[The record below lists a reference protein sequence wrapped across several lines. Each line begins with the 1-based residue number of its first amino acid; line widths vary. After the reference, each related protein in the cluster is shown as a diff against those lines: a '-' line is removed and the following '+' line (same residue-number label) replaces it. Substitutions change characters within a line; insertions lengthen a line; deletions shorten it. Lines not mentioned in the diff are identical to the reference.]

1 MMCNTETTPKE
12 GEIDSEKIFF
22 SSASRDGGIEADPAA
37 LALIARAARPPS
49 ERGTAE
55 GW

>member
-22 SSASRDGGIEADPAA
+22 PPPRETEASRPI
-37 LALIARAARPPS
+37 PPRS
-49 ERGTAE
+49 L
-55 GW
+55 